1 MLFHALF
8 KGCRQKKTVGSR
20 PGKSVN
26 CENDLCCSVLNTLCR
41 KVPNMKAKPILI
53 VFLAALLSL
62 VALAGWSA
70 PPSSVEQVPRLTK
83 EAVKEMLGKPDVVI
97 VDIRYIRQYE
107 QSDKKLPG
115 AVFVQPENFDE
126 FVKNHPQKDK
136 TYILY

>member
-1 MLFHALF
+1 
-8 KGCRQKKTVGSR
+8 
-20 PGKSVN
+20 
-26 CENDLCCSVLNTLCR
+26 
-41 KVPNMKAKPILI
+41 MKAKPILI

-97 VDIRYIRQYE
+97 VDIRYIKQYE

-115 AVFVQPENFDE
+115 AVFLQPENFDE

-136 TYILY
+136 TYVLY

>member
-1 MLFHALF
+1 
-8 KGCRQKKTVGSR
+8 
-20 PGKSVN
+20 
-26 CENDLCCSVLNTLCR
+26 
-41 KVPNMKAKPILI
+41 MKAKPILI

-97 VDIRYIRQYE
+97 VDIRYIKQYE

-126 FVKNHPQKDK
+126 FVKNHPKDK
-136 TYILY
+136 TYVLY